1 MLTGFVFLSILF
13 NPVTIYYFC
22 TAQYSREYYMI
33 YKFWELSLFMGPAIT
48 FIFPALWNSAIIMRQ
63 NFITFIYDILEAS
76 G

>member
-1 MLTGFVFLSILF
+1 
-13 NPVTIYYFC
+13 
-22 TAQYSREYYMI
+22 MI